1 MVKRISLLIVVIAV
15 LSSLSLSLSLSV
27 YSAEKSAVVPKVLDT
42 YPKNGSRAVD
52 PTLKEISVTFS
63 EPMMDK
69 SWSWSYEDKNQF
81 PQMTGQPFYSE
92 NFTKCVLPV
101 KLERNK
107 EYVIWI
113 NTNNYTNF
121 KDKARNPATP
131 YKFTFKTK

>member
-113 NTNNYTNF
+113 NTSTLQNF
-121 KDKARNPATP
+121 RNKAGVPVPP
-131 YKFTFKTK
+131 YKFTFTTR

>member
-1 MVKRISLLIVVIAV
+1 MVKKNPSAIAV
-15 LSSLSLSLSLSV
+15 IILLSALSLSV
-27 YSAEKSAVVPKVLDT
+27 YSAEKGTISPRVIDT
-42 YPKNGSRAVD
+42 NPKNGSRDVD

-69 SWSWSYEDKNQF
+69 SWSWSYEDKKQF

-101 KLERNK
+101 KLETNK

-113 NTNNYTNF
+113 NTSKLQNF
-121 KDKARNPATP
+121 RNKTGVPSPP
-131 YKFTFKTK
+131 YKFTFTTR

>member
-1 MVKRISLLIVVIAV
+1 MAKEIPLAIVVVIF
-15 LSSLSLSLSLSV
+15 LTGLSLSV
-27 YSAEKSAVVPKVLDT
+27 YSAERGTISPRVVDT
-42 YPKNGSRAVD
+42 SPKNGSRTVD

-81 PQMTGQPFYSE
+81 PQMTGQPYYSE

-101 KLERNK
+101 RLERNK

-113 NTNNYTNF
+113 NTSRLQNF
-121 KDKARNPATP
+121 RNRAGVPALP
-131 YKFTFKTK
+131 FKFTFTTQ